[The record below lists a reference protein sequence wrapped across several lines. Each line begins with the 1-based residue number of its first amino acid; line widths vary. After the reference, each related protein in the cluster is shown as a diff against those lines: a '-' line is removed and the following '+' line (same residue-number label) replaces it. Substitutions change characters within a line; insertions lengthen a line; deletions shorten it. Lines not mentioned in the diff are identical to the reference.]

1 MNSTN
6 CHCQGLENES
16 HERTGA
22 DGRAKDI
29 VTIEAKSGLP
39 DNDYIKNSFV
49 NTADTRRVYVFDNQS
64 ERLGIG
70 EDLSSCHIGREVDF
84 LAGPD

>member
-1 MNSTN
+1 MPL
-6 CHCQGLENES
+6 QGLEMSLTNE
-16 HERTGA
+16 TGA

-39 DNDYIKNSFV
+39 TMIYQKLV
-49 NTADTRRVYVFDNQS
+49 RQHRRHAPGVCLRQS
-64 ERLGIG
+64 ERTAGIG
-70 EDLSSCHIGREVDF
+70 EDLFFSPHRAEVDF